1 MNSINTFPIESYLE
15 KTRIAS
21 KNGSK
26 TLVLDVKEAQI
37 LAECLSIVMTR
48 LVSKISN
55 EIPATP
61 QDTANITVKMD
72 GGNL

>member
-1 MNSINTFPIESYLE
+1 MNINTLPIENFLE

-26 TLVLDVKEAQI
+26 TVVLDVKEAQI
-37 LAECLSIVMTR
+37 LSDCLAVVMTK
-48 LVSKISN
+48 LVSRLYSEVETKS
-55 EIPATP
+55 TP
-61 QDTANITVKMD
+61 VNVSIKMD